1 MPAIKGRKLC
11 KQCPSAAHW
20 VKYSSISQSRT
31 ALLDQTKERTKPVLS
46 LPSLGNNLEKNK
58 QGSFSTFVIKY
69 MSEFKN
75 SKRNSGIRHCE
86 LFMLYRQ

>member
-31 ALLDQTKERTKPVLS
+31 ALQDQTKERTKPVLS

-58 QGSFSTFVIKY
+58 QGSFSTFVIKH
-69 MSEFKN
+69 MSIQKQQEKFWYPV
-75 SKRNSGIRHCE
+75 
-86 LFMLYRQ
+86 L